1 MECVM
6 KKSISVMFAVL
17 SIGFGL
23 APPSAGAMTRR
34 VDCDKGETIAAAIE
48 KSESRAERLEVFVSG
63 TCDENLVIRRSEVT
77 IDGGG
82 AMTIRG
88 QVSVFAHNVWL
99 YNLTVTAPGRG
110 VTVSDGSARLW
121 SVALEENEG
130 EGLLLRRNAFVW
142 LRDSFVTNNVSKG
155 VSANGSQIDVQNTS
169 ISGNGSGGVFLD
181 IGSRG
186 NFNDNEIS
194 DNSGSGITASGGSQ
208 VLIGGGNVITRN
220 SEDGVLA
227 QAGATVG
234 VDGNTITENGG
245 SGVGGYLGAVLVLHG
260 NQITNND
267 GTGVYCRADCTLQV
281 GGATIS
287 ANGEHGI
294 VVMLGSRLI
303 LEAPVTVATGNY
315 GWVDLWCGDSESSV
329 DGLADFFIGT
339 SDGCTGFDD

>member
-1 MECVM
+1 M
-6 KKSISVMFAVL
+6 
-17 SIGFGL
+17 IGLTLGL
-23 APPSAGAMTRR
+23 AVSPVDAMTRS
-34 VDCDKGETIAAAIE
+34 VDCDKGQTIQAAIE
-48 KSESRAERLEVFVSG
+48 KSEARAERLEIFVSG
-63 TCDENLVIRRSEVT
+63 ICDENVVIRRSEVT

-82 AMTIRG
+82 TTTIRG
-88 QVSVFAHNVWL
+88 QVSVFADNVWL

-110 VTVSDGSARLW
+110 VVVSNGSARVW
-121 SVALEENEG
+121 SVALEGNEG

-142 LRDSFVTNNVSKG
+142 LRDSFVTNNTGTG
-155 VSANGSQIDVQNTS
+155 VLANGSQIDVQNTS

-194 DNSGSGITASGGSQ
+194 DNTGSGITASGGSQ
-208 VLIGGGNVITRN
+208 ALIGGGNVITRN

-245 SGVGGYLGAVLVLHG
+245 SGVGGYLGALLVLHG
-260 NQITNND
+260 NQIRNNN

-303 LEAPVTVATGNY
+303 LEAPVTVATDNY

-339 SDGCTGFDD
+339 SYGCTGFDD